1 MSVMRL
7 FTLLLA
13 SCVGMSM
20 HAQQPA
26 RTNDVLAPAPRLEY
40 FFDSDPGYGKGKQME
55 CLNQDANT
63 YGMSVEGLAAGAHLL
78 CLRACDDNNNW
89 SQTISRPLYVC
100 SVMGKRVNRI
110 EYFFD
115 TDPGYGLANALE
127 APENGEKSYAL
138 PIEGVG
144 SGAHLLCLR
153 AQDEQG
159 RWSTVLSR
167 PLYVINASDGEVTAI
182 EYFFDKADPGVGN
195 ATAVTIPET
204 HATEFSFDLDISQL
218 ALGNHQLC
226 VRVRDGNNQW
236 SMLRIQPFEIVST
249 GTGVQQ
255 VRLTMQ
261 VGMEATTTECR
272 LNSDSDR
279 GNCLVEIV
287 NVAGMRLAAA
297 NWPAYDQQLTI
308 PISAR
313 QGEVVVIR
321 VTDTDNNHTVLRK
334 IRIDR

>member
-7 FTLLLA
+7 LTLLLA
-13 SCVGMSM
+13 SCVGMSL

-26 RTNDVLAPAPRLEY
+26 RTNDVLDPAPKLEY
-40 FFDSDPGYGKGKQME
+40 FFDSDPGYGKGKQLE
-55 CLNQDANT
+55 CLNQEANT
-63 YGMSVEGLAAGAHLL
+63 YSMSVEGLAAGAHLL

-115 TDPGYGLANALE
+115 TDPGYGLANALD
-127 APENGEKSYAL
+127 APGNGEKSYAL
-138 PIEGVG
+138 PIVGVG

-204 HATEFSFDLDISQL
+204 HATEFSFDLDTAPMLLIHGDADGWAAMNSVKVWEKLRSMGIPCELHTL
-218 ALGNHQLC
+218 ALRPHCFQKKA
-226 VRVRDGNNQW
+226 
-236 SMLRIQPFEIVST
+236 SP
-249 GTGVQQ
+249 GTGSYTW
-255 VRLTMQ
+255 L
-261 VGMEATTTECR
+261 
-272 LNSDSDR
+272 DR
-279 GNCLVEIV
+279 I
-287 NVAGMRLAAA
+287 
-297 NWPAYDQQLTI
+297 
-308 PISAR
+308 
-313 QGEVVVIR
+313 GEYL
-321 VTDTDNNHTVLRK
+321 DPLFPHE
-334 IRIDR
+334 